1 VYEGKR
7 VEPYLQLTN
16 ISNTDYQEIV
26 GVQMPTRGIVAG
38 VQVELRRKGN

>member
-16 ISNTDYQEIV
+16 ISNTNYQEIV
-26 GVQMPTRGIVAG
+26 GVQMPTRAIVAG
-38 VQVELRRKGN
+38 IEVELRRRRN